1 MTKQLFFAT
10 VENDL
15 SLKFLNIATVKNHLL
30 KLKGKTVQI
39 TIEERKKRRRNPQN
53 SYYHGVVLKY
63 IADFCGYRGE
73 DEINGIHEELKRRFL
88 PKIGN
93 LGIVKSTSSLNT
105 EEFSAF
111 VENVRMWAAE
121 ELGIYVPDPNEVEA

>member
-10 VENDL
+10 VGEDL
-15 SLKFLNIATVKNHLL
+15 SLKYLNIAAVKTHLL

-39 TIEERKKRRRNPQN
+39 TIEERKKRRSNPQN
-53 SYYHGVVLKY
+53 AYYHGVVLKT

-73 DEINGIHEELKRRFL
+73 DEIAGIHEELKRKFL
-88 PKIGN
+88 PKVGN
-93 LGIVKSTSSLNT
+93 LNIVKSTSSLNT

-111 VENVRMWAAE
+111 VENVRGWAAE
-121 ELGIYVPDPNEVEA
+121 ELGIYIPDPNEMEA

>member
-1 MTKQLFFAT
+1 MNKQLFYAT

-15 SLKFLNIATVKNHLL
+15 SLKYLNIAAVKTHLL
-30 KLKGKTVQI
+30 KMKGKTVQI
-39 TIEERKKRRRNPQN
+39 TIEERKKRRSNPQN
-53 SYYHGVVLKY
+53 AYYHGVVLKM

-73 DEINGIHEELKRRFL
+73 DEITGIHEELKRKFL

-93 LGIVKSTSSLNT
+93 LSIVKSTSSLNT
-105 EEFSAF
+105 EEFSSY

-121 ELGIYVPDPNEVEA
+121 ELGIYIPDPNEVEG